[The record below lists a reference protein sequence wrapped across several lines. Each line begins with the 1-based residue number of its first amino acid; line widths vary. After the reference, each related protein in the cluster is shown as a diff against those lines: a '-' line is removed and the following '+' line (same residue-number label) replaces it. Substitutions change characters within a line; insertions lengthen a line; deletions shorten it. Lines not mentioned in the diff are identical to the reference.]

1 MSEKTFFLFLAIYLL
16 VYPIVRAI
24 IGDDDNEK

>member
-1 MSEKTFFLFLAIYLL
+1 MNEIDFFLFMAIYLL

-24 IGDDDNEK
+24 IGDDDNG